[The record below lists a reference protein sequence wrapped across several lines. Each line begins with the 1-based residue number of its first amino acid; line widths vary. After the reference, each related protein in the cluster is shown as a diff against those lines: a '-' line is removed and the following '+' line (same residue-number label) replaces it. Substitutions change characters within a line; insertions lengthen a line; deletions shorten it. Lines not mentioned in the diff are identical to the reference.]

1 MNYIGE
7 LISIY
12 PLVNQLSN
20 YLVALREAF
29 LP

>member
-20 YLVALREAF
+20 YLSTLREAF